1 MGLRLRADLASA
13 LLGRAE
19 KQRVSSRGEVVFSH
33 VQRFLCRAGRSALI
47 SLRHVS
53 SRTVFLDWILGERE
67 RRLFLWKLVY
77 PRNVLTSIGVF
88 RARSSSS
95 RIVRPPAG
103 VRPWFPHPPPSHP
116 PPRGASLR

>member
-19 KQRVSSRGEVVFSH
+19 KQRVYSRGEVVFSH

-67 RRLFLWKLVY
+67 RRLFLWKLDY
-77 PRNVLTSIGVF
+77 PGNVLTSIGVL
-88 RARSSSS
+88 RERSSSS
-95 RIVRPPAG
+95 RIGRGRGG
-103 VRPWFPHPPPSHP
+103 VRAVGPPGPLFPG
-116 PPRGASLR
+116 RR